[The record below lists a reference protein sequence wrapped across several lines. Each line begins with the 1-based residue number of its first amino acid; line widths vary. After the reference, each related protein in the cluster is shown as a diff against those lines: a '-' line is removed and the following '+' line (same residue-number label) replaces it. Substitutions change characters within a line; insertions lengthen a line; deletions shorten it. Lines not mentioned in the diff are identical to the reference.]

1 MEREWDKGKGN
12 GHRFHQFKFFGAKT
26 ICTFCNARFGLLAC
40 WTEPN
45 GQLGW
50 SGYLNVTSGFISPC
64 AQLSADETSW
74 VSCFWSSQPVVAS
87 EAGGESWIGGI
98 LRKVFRPI
106 WLFLSC
112 CHIYQQQELV
122 GLGGGV
128 VSTFYTWASVVVFVY
143 VFVFVFVFLICIC
156 NRAGGSGYASDV
168 GCSPKCQQRV

>member
-12 GHRFHQFKFFGAKT
+12 GHRFRQFKFFGAKT

-74 VSCFWSSQPVVAS
+74 VSSFWSSQPVVAS

-112 CHIYQQQELV
+112 CHIYQDQELV
-122 GLGGGV
+122 VTCEHILYLSLCRCICIDV
-128 VSTFYTWASVVVFVY
+128 C
-143 VFVFVFVFLICIC
+143 VFVFVFLICIC
-156 NRAGGSGYASDV
+156 NRAGGCGYAS
-168 GCSPKCQQRV
+168 